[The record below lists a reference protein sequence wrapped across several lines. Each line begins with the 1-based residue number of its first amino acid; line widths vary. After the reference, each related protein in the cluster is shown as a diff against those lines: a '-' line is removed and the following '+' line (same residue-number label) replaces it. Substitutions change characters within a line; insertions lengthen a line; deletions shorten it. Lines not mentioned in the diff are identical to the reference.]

1 MAFSTEFAGNRM
13 LLSAAAE
20 FLFCRFQQFRKFGR
34 FVGDRS
40 ISELLYQVASSQ
52 QSAEFCLGDLVGRAE
67 RAGGAARPADKKV
80 SGIAAIG
87 TAVRCRGGAGQT
99 APGGGRYGGH
109 SNGVSRGRGC
119 LPRLFPIGTQLLA
132 AYFGAFSSE
141 SNDQI

>member
-52 QSAEFCLGDLVGRAE
+52 QSAEFCLGDLGGRAE
-67 RAGGAARPADKKV
+67 RARPAEFCLGDLVGGLSEPALRIKKC
-80 SGIAAIG
+80 G
-87 TAVRCRGGAGQT
+87 
-99 APGGGRYGGH
+99 
-109 SNGVSRGRGC
+109 
-119 LPRLFPIGTQLLA
+119 
-132 AYFGAFSSE
+132 
-141 SNDQI
+141 